1 MVPRFRSMALRPI
14 HRIKHVVDTQ
24 RGMTVGTVENVI
36 LIKTVDAPVLANV
49 EEVETGSKVNGIYI
63 KVEAVATSSA
73 VLPNFYMIIGKNPGN
88 NLTLPVPNAVGA
100 NDNKRFVFHQ
110 EMVMFQ
116 KQSGSNPRTVF
127 NEVVVIPRGFRRMGP
142 NDEIEMRFLSPGV
155 TVDLC
160 VQAHYKEFR

>member
-88 NLTLPVPNAVGA
+88 NLTLPVPNAVGS

-127 NEVVVIPRGFRRMGP
+127 NGVVVIPRGFRRMGP

>member
-1 MVPRFRSMALRPI
+1 MI
-14 HRIKHVVDTQ
+14 DTQ

-36 LIKTVDAPVLANV
+36 LLKTVDAPVLANT

-63 KVEAVATSSA
+63 KVEALATSSA
-73 VLPNFYMIIGKNPGN
+73 ALPNMYMLIGKNPGN
-88 NLTLPVPNAVGA
+88 NLTLPVPNAVGS

-127 NEVVVIPRGFRRMGP
+127 NGVVVIPRGFRRMGP
-142 NDEIEMRFLSPGV
+142 NDEIEMRFLTPGI
-155 TVDLC
+155 TADLC